1 MAMSM
6 TAVGALARR
15 PALVASTRSYCSR
28 KVAAKAAGAQA
39 SEPLYPRAAVGVVCR
54 CSRTHKIALVQ
65 RGTPPNRG
73 QWSLPGGRIELG
85 EQTLAAASRE
95 LSEETGLDAVDF
107 HPHAFMVS
115 DVIALPDFHYLI
127 AQMYCSTADAAV
139 QQSLTPGD
147 DAMSARWYSLH
158 EMDELCGQGL
168 TTGSVV
174 AVVRRSGNLNDGLSP
189 FLTVAPAADA
199 ARDPAAPLG
208 RRVG

>member
-1 MAMSM
+1 MAMSQL
-6 TAVGALARR
+6 AVGALARR
-15 PALVASTRSYCSR
+15 PAALRTSLAASTRSYCSR

-39 SEPLYPRAAVGVVCR
+39 SEPMYPRAAVGVVCR
-54 CSRTHKIALVQ
+54 CAKTHKVALVQ

-85 EQTLAAASRE
+85 EQTLAAAARE

-127 AQMYCSTADAAV
+127 AQMYCSTADSAV
-139 QQSLTPGD
+139 QHSLTPGD

-174 AVVRRSGNLNDGLSP
+174 AVVRRAMVLRERGVL
-189 FLTVAPAADA
+189 
-199 ARDPAAPLG
+199 
-208 RRVG
+208 

>member
-1 MAMSM
+1 M
-6 TAVGALARR
+6 
-15 PALVASTRSYCSR
+15 
-28 KVAAKAAGAQA
+28 
-39 SEPLYPRAAVGVVCR
+39 
-54 CSRTHKIALVQ
+54 Q
-65 RGTPPNRG
+65 RGTPPNQG

-139 QQSLTPGD
+139 QHALTPGD

-174 AVVRRSGNLNDGLSP
+174 AVVRRAMVLRERGVL
-189 FLTVAPAADA
+189 
-199 ARDPAAPLG
+199 
-208 RRVG
+208 

>member
-1 MAMSM
+1 MSV

-15 PALVASTRSYCSR
+15 PAALQASFAASTRSYCSR
-28 KVAAKAAGAQA
+28 KVAAKAAGTQP

-85 EQTLAAASRE
+85 EQTLAAAARE

-127 AQMYCSTADAAV
+127 AQMYCSTADAAI
-139 QQSLTPGD
+139 QPSLTPGD

-174 AVVRRSGNLNDGLSP
+174 AVVRRAMVLRERGVL
-189 FLTVAPAADA
+189 
-199 ARDPAAPLG
+199 
-208 RRVG
+208 

>member
-1 MAMSM
+1 MSV

-15 PALVASTRSYCSR
+15 PAALRASLAASTRRYCSR
-28 KVAAKAAGAQA
+28 KVAAKAAGAQ
-39 SEPLYPRAAVGVVCR
+39 STEPLYPRAAVGVVCR
-54 CSRTHKIALVQ
+54 CAKTHKVALVQ

-85 EQTLAAASRE
+85 EQTLAAARRE

-127 AQMYCSTADAAV
+127 AQMYCSTADSAV
-139 QQSLTPGD
+139 QHSLTPGD

-174 AVVRRSGNLNDGLSP
+174 AVVRRAMVLRERGVL
-189 FLTVAPAADA
+189 
-199 ARDPAAPLG
+199 
-208 RRVG
+208 